1 MRMEFKAYVSDHED
15 PLYAVDALIGQA
27 SLDMDGRPD
36 VVFAFFTGDHL
47 QQIRRC
53 ASRLHEQLEP
63 QCLIGCS
70 AEGVIGFDRE
80 IERAPGVALLLG
92 RLPNVRLHSFHVPRN
107 DWPDLMADRDLLAD
121 RLAIGEETRAV
132 LTLPDPFTTP
142 IGSVLSEFDEAFPG
156 LPIIGGMASAARR
169 PGENVLILDDE
180 AHDEGMVGISLAG
193 PVDVQTVVSQ
203 GCRPIG
209 PTYVVTKGRD
219 NIIEQ
224 LGGRSALHALRET
237 VHSLPAGEQDLFQN
251 GLFIGRAISEYRERF
266 GRGDFLVRNVIGI
279 DQEQGVIALADHI
292 RVGQTVQFHVRDA
305 ATATEDLRLM
315 LTSQGDLTP
324 AAGALLF
331 SCNGRGTRMFDAPCH
346 DIGVAAES
354 LPQTPIAGFF
364 AAGELG
370 PVGGK
375 NFIHGHTASL
385 VLFRPKEG
393 V

>member
-1 MRMEFKAYVSDHED
+1 MEFKAYISDHED
-15 PLYAVDALIGQA
+15 PLYAIDALIGQA

-80 IERAPGVALLLG
+80 IERTPGVALLVG
-92 RLPNVRLHSFHVPRN
+92 RLPNVRLHAFHVPRN
-107 DWPDLMADRDLLAD
+107 DWPDLMADRDLLTE

-142 IGSVLSEFDEAFPG
+142 IGSVLTEFDEAFPG

-180 AHDEGMVGISLAG
+180 AHDEGMVGISFAG

-209 PTYVVTKGRD
+209 PTYVITKGRD

-315 LTSQGDLTP
+315 LTGQGGLPP

-370 PVGGK
+370 PVGGR

-385 VLFRPKEG
+385 ALFRPKEG